1 MAAYRV
7 SIVHGWCGNRVAT
20 LVAHLSQRLRDAGF
34 PSQVEAHSVWGSVVP
49 PAGAN
54 LVLQVVAVFSE
65 ADTGCPVLYA
75 KPLLGDPDHPETMSQ
90 IMDHVRAD
98 HGNVPAA

>member
-7 SIVHGWCGNRVAT
+7 SVVHGWCGNRVAS
-20 LVAHLSQRLRDAGF
+20 LVAHLSRRLREEGF
-34 PSQVEAHSVWGSVVP
+34 PCAVEAHSVWGSVVP

-75 KPLLGDPDHPETMSQ
+75 KPLLGDPDHAPTMAQ
-90 IMDHVRAD
+90 VMAHLWAD
-98 HGNVPAA
+98 YGSVSSE